1 MFYVYCLCLYVCKQL
16 FKGFFETFTYCYII
30 ILRKKSQLNIC
41 RKKIVL
47 NWVIFAP
54 VLAQI
59 PGLFRSGNPLYEFL
73 WSFVWSHE
81 SEYMAQKLICIV
93 LEIHYKSFIQIFRD
107 HQSIEVNQSNN
118 NKYFNK
124 KKLELTPKLGILPS
138 NS

>member
-1 MFYVYCLCLYVCKQL
+1 MYIASVCMSVNNFLRVFLKRLHTVTLLY
-16 FKGFFETFTYCYII
+16 FE
-30 ILRKKSQLNIC
+30 KSRSSIFVE
-41 RKKIVL
+41 KKIVL

-54 VLAQI
+54 ILAQI
-59 PGLFRSGNPLYEFL
+59 PGLFRSGNPLYEFF
-73 WSFVWSHE
+73 WNFVWSHK